1 MRQQSAASFFSLQ
14 QTQKVKERWR
24 ERERKQKGNR
34 SPGMF
39 AKAHYKWSRE
49 DNVWLFFFFAVSSS
63 CSRREKGLQ
72 GWGCLFLGSCLPRL
86 LSLSCIFSHLR
97 RRLLHMLGCWCAS
110 TIFFAVFWGYESER
124 GWFFFFV
131 PKRKRFWKPPKTSG
145 VFFAACLIDYLN
157 VVEKGRFSIYSNI
170 R

>member
-1 MRQQSAASFFSLQ
+1 MRQQTAASFFSLQ

-49 DNVWLFFFFAVSSS
+49 DNVWLFFFFAFSSS
-63 CSRREKGLQ
+63 CSRRREKGLQ

-110 TIFFAVFWGYESER
+110 TICFGDESER
-124 GWFFFFV
+124 GWFFFLYQR
-131 PKRKRFWKPPKTSG
+131 KRKRPKTSG
-145 VFFAACLIDYLN
+145 VFLPLA
-157 VVEKGRFSIYSNI
+157 
-170 R
+170 

>member
-1 MRQQSAASFFSLQ
+1 MRQQTAASFFSLQ

-49 DNVWLFFFFAVSSS
+49 DNVWLFFFFAFSSS
-63 CSRREKGLQ
+63 CSRSREKGLQ

-110 TIFFAVFWGYESER
+110 TICFAVFWGDESER
-124 GWFFFFV
+124 GWFFFLYQR
-131 PKRKRFWKPPKTSG
+131 KRKRPKTSG